1 MGGFLDYIP
10 GDTFLHRLNPV
21 TKLVLAFLLCA
32 ACFCAGSIPFV
43 LGVIAL
49 NLLLAAS
56 AGALPRALRLLL
68 ALAKLALMFF
78 VIQLLFVQEGRAL
91 VNLPLGLMITDKGL
105 AFSTLLA
112 LRLIGATLPLALML
126 SVTQMSDLT
135 GALVQQ
141 LHIPYRY
148 AFALMTAI
156 RFIPTFNREMKDIME
171 AQTARGV
178 AFDTKNFFKK
188 VGLLLPLCVPLL
200 VSSVGRINQGA
211 IAVELKGFNRRRR
224 TSGYKRYAFRLWDA
238 AAAGSAAALVVLA
251 AVL

>member
-56 AGALPRALRLLL
+56 AGTLPRALRLLL

-112 LRLIGATLPLALML
+112 LRLIGATAAGADALGHP
-126 SVTQMSDLT
+126 DE
-135 GALVQQ
+135 
-141 LHIPYRY
+141 R
-148 AFALMTAI
+148 
-156 RFIPTFNREMKDIME
+156 FNRS
-171 AQTARGV
+171 AGT
-178 AFDTKNFFKK
+178 
-188 VGLLLPLCVPLL
+188 
-200 VSSVGRINQGA
+200 
-211 IAVELKGFNRRRR
+211 
-224 TSGYKRYAFRLWDA
+224 A
-238 AAAGSAAALVVLA
+238 AAHSLSLCLCADDGDPLYPYL
-251 AVL
+251 

>member
-32 ACFCAGSIPFV
+32 ACFPFV

-56 AGALPRALRLLL
+56 AGTLPRALRLLL

-112 LRLIGATLPLALML
+112 LRLIR
-126 SVTQMSDLT
+126 T
-135 GALVQQ
+135 GS
-141 LHIPYRY
+141 Y
-148 AFALMTAI
+148 
-156 RFIPTFNREMKDIME
+156 
-171 AQTARGV
+171 
-178 AFDTKNFFKK
+178 
-188 VGLLLPLCVPLL
+188 
-200 VSSVGRINQGA
+200 SGRDC
-211 IAVELKGFNRRRR
+211 RRWR
-224 TSGYKRYAFRLWDA
+224 
-238 AAAGSAAALVVLA
+238 
-251 AVL
+251 

>member
-21 TKLVLAFLLCA
+21 TKLLLAFLLCA

-78 VIQLLFVQEGRAL
+78 VIQLLFVQEGRTL

-105 AFSTLLA
+105 AFSTQMA
-112 LRLIGATLPLALML
+112 LRLIGATLPLEMML

-135 GALVQQ
+135 GAMVQQ
-141 LHIPYRY
+141 MHIP
-148 AFALMTAI
+148 
-156 RFIPTFNREMKDIME
+156 
-171 AQTARGV
+171 
-178 AFDTKNFFKK
+178 
-188 VGLLLPLCVPLL
+188 
-200 VSSVGRINQGA
+200 
-211 IAVELKGFNRRRR
+211 
-224 TSGYKRYAFRLWDA
+224 
-238 AAAGSAAALVVLA
+238 
-251 AVL
+251 